1 MARVRR
7 RIPAASSPAVRA
19 TMRANRAKDTTPE
32 LVVRSLLREAGFT
45 GYRLH
50 WRTPAGRVDIAFV
63 GRKIA
68 IEVYGCFWHRCPR
81 CAKALPKRNR
91 AFWRAKFRANQLR
104 DRRMRA
110 RLKESGWRVS
120 VIWECQTERDGFGLP
135 ARLVTMLG
143 HRRVTS

>member
-1 MARVRR
+1 MARARR

-19 TMRANRAKDTTPE
+19 TMKANRAKDTTPE

-50 WRTPAGRVDIAFV
+50 WRTPGGRVDIAFV

-91 AFWRAKFRANQLR
+91 AFWRAKFHANKER
-104 DRRMRA
+104 DRRKEE
-110 RLKESGWRVS
+110 RLQSLGWRVFDM
-120 VIWECQTERDGFGLP
+120 WECQTRQDGFRIAPVLV
-135 ARLVTMLG
+135 RLLK
-143 HRRVTS
+143 RRTGVS